1 MGAGAYTNSQ
11 ATASGCTVT
20 KNTLVSTSGY
30 TAGAFGRI
38 YAGCAGYV
46 DGCTF
51 EDNTIIALAGISAG
65 VVAAWS

>member
-1 MGAGAYTNSQ
+1 MGYGAHTNSQ
-11 ATASGCTVT
+11 ATASGCIVT

-38 YAGCAGYV
+38 YTGCAGYV

-51 EDNTIIALAGISAG
+51 EDNTIIALSGISAG